1 MPVFNFIHFWQ
12 ELQTQQQTCKRCV
25 CAMERSYLS
34 LQRALCCAK
43 SLHNFDMSLL
53 QNRVTE
59 IQTTAQ
65 VGLHYRCAI
74 TFSYTTIQ
82 KFLFYSASCLKKKV
96 NTVLMLQNISVS
108 NKGCYFR
115 LSINQIII
123 FSTEILSNTAVFN
136 VDKIREHHIKISE

>member
-1 MPVFNFIHFWQ
+1 
-12 ELQTQQQTCKRCV
+12 
-25 CAMERSYLS
+25 MERSYLS

-82 KFLFYSASCLKKKV
+82 KFLFYSASYLKKKSKY
-96 NTVLMLQNISVS
+96 N
-108 NKGCYFR
+108 
-115 LSINQIII
+115 
-123 FSTEILSNTAVFN
+123 FN
-136 VDKIREHHIKISE
+136 VSVTNDRSEARVDPLAALLVQGQIGKNQAVVSRAT